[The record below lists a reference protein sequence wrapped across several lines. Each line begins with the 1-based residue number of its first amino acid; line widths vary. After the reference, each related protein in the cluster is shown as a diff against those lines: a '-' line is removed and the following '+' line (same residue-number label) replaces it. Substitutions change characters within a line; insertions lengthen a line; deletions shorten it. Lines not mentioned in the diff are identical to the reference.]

1 MNRGDFL
8 QRFQSIDEQIFG
20 LTQEME
26 LKRAGFKELEA
37 MLDNKLFVKKVLSGL
52 KNPPKNDPGKYEP
65 LYTFVSSVTQNDILT
80 AEEPILFKQCPACK
94 EDKPVL
100 MEYLQVYDSP
110 DGDEWRKLVFVLCE
124 RDGAHNVQSLI
135 RGYRF

>member
-37 MLDNKLFVKKVLSGL
+37 MLDNKLFVKK
-52 KNPPKNDPGKYEP
+52 
-65 LYTFVSSVTQNDILT
+65 F
-80 AEEPILFKQCPACK
+80 
-94 EDKPVL
+94 
-100 MEYLQVYDSP
+100 YL
-110 DGDEWRKLVFVLCE
+110 G
-124 RDGAHNVQSLI
+124 
-135 RGYRF
+135 